1 MSEGALEYKLVEE
14 TRVNIQVSDIIEK
27 LATIVDSRLEDYYLY
42 DEEPALDYN
51 DNSDSVEV
59 YLRCDEGRQGSPC
72 DWRILF
78 ERAIERLAKDI
89 LENKTSIED

>member
-14 TRVNIQVSDIIEK
+14 TKVNIEVSDIIEK

-42 DEEPALDYN
+42 DEEPSLDYN
-51 DNSDSVEV
+51 ESSDEVSV
-59 YLRCDEGRQGSPC
+59 YLRCDEPQQGSPC

-78 ERAIERLAKDI
+78 DKAIERLAKDI
-89 LENKTSIED
+89 LEEKTTLKD

>member
-42 DEEPALDYN
+42 DEEPSLDYN

-59 YLRCDEGRQGSPC
+59 YLRCDEPQQGSPC

-89 LENKTSIED
+89 LEKKTSIED

>member
-42 DEEPALDYN
+42 DEEPSLDYN

-59 YLRCDEGRQGSPC
+59 YLRSDEPQQGSPC

>member
-27 LATIVDSRLEDYYLY
+27 LATIVDSRLENFYLY
-42 DEEPALDYN
+42 DEEPSLDYN

-78 ERAIERLAKDI
+78 EKAIERLAKDI

>member
-89 LENKTSIED
+89 LEKKTSIED

>member
-27 LATIVDSRLEDYYLY
+27 LATIVDSRLENFYLY
-42 DEEPALDYN
+42 DEEPSLDYN

-72 DWRILF
+72 DW
-78 ERAIERLAKDI
+78 
-89 LENKTSIED
+89 